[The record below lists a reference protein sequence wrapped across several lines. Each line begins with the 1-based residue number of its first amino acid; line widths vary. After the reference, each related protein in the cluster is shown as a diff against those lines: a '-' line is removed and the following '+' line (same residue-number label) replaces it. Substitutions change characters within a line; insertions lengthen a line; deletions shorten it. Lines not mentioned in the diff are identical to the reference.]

1 MVTIPRVQN
10 QENCAC
16 VPFAKRRRCVIDSS
30 GAPPSVLLGEAYW
43 ARLLLRYAGGFHK
56 NRMDVLGQ
64 FDASGF

>member
-10 QENCAC
+10 HKSCAY

-30 GAPPSVLLGEAYW
+30 GAPPSLLLRKAYGVP
-43 ARLLLRYAGGFHK
+43 LLLRYAGGFHK